1 MYGDRELIPAASV
14 EKSPIP
20 FLVSTDTIGTPS
32 TPLLE
37 EERDLLLYGLA
48 PDAINPFR
56 THRAG
61 FRPTLASDNDPM
73 NASKVDRA
81 DILEERLDRQ
91 KTNRDFYTSE
101 MINAGQAV
109 PSVLY

>member
-48 PDAINPFR
+48 PDAVNPFR
-56 THRAG
+56 THRIAHL
-61 FRPTLASDNDPM
+61 RRVKAS
-73 NASKVDRA
+73 VRF
-81 DILEERLDRQ
+81 L
-91 KTNRDFYTSE
+91 
-101 MINAGQAV
+101 
-109 PSVLY
+109 SVEPR